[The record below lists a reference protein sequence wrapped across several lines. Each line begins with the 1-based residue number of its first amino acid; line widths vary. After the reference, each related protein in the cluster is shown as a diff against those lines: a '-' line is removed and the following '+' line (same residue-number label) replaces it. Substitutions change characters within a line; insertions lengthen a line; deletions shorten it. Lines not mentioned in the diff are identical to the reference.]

1 MKEEFYELLLNI
13 LDDIRYT
20 VKHGTYSINDGK
32 LEKNVNTNNNTVAV
46 AEGVALNFCPNCGT
60 KTNGSNFCSNCG
72 AKLK

>member
-1 MKEEFYELLLNI
+1 MFCNENLGRDDLDINI
-13 LDDIRYT
+13 T
-20 VKHGTYSINDGK
+20 NQ
-32 LEKNVNTNNNTVAV
+32 NVNTNSNNTVAV